1 MIIMLKITDL
11 RIDPHS
17 LGDKF
22 LFSGEITPAYDYKD
36 WHKTNNINGYKYGV
50 VLPNLKFEKINIKV
64 PIEKKP
70 APLFDILSDEP
81 IPAGIELGFKGLN
94 VGTYFSNGTI
104 NITASAED
112 VFLIDNKKG

>member
-1 MIIMLKITDL
+1 MLKITDL
-11 RIDPHS
+11 KIDPHS
-17 LGDKF
+17 LGDKYIF
-22 LFSGEITPAYDYKD
+22 TGEITPAYDYKD
-36 WHKTNNINGYKYGV
+36 GHKTNNINGYKYGV